1 MDKGVSTS
9 GDWDDLGREFD
20 AWRRIGRTATL
31 WWRDDDA
38 ATVDP
43 RLDALLEMTRGLPL
57 ALAVIPALADT
68 SLASRIA
75 SEPRVTAL
83 QHGWKH
89 ANHAPKGE
97 RAAELGAHR
106 PLDTVFDELGRGWQL
121 LSQLF
126 GPVAL
131 PVLVPPWNR
140 VADSVTSR
148 LSQAGYRGLST
159 SGPRR
164 SREVS
169 PRVSLVNAHVDII
182 NWRSRSFIG
191 TTEAVRRLVGH
202 LSARREDRVDADE
215 PTGILTHHLCLDAES
230 RIFLERLVAFTR
242 AHPAVRW
249 MPAGEA
255 FATP

>member
-1 MDKGVSTS
+1 MYKGVSTAV
-9 GDWDDLGREFD
+9 DWDDLGRELD

-38 ATVDP
+38 AAADP
-43 RLDALLEMTRGLPL
+43 RLDCLLEASNGLPV
-57 ALAVIPALADT
+57 ALAVIPALTDA
-68 SLASRIA
+68 SLTRRIA
-75 SEPRVTAL
+75 REPRVTVL

-89 ANHAPKGE
+89 RNHAPKGE

-106 PLDTVFDELGRGWQL
+106 PLDMIFGELERGWQL

-126 GPVAL
+126 DRIAL

-140 VADSVTSR
+140 VADSVVSR
-148 LSQAGYRGLST
+148 LSQAGYCGLST

-164 SREVS
+164 SREAS
-169 PRVSLVNAHVDII
+169 PRVALVNAHVDIVD
-182 NWRSRSFIG
+182 WRTRSFIG
-191 TTEAVRRLVGH
+191 ATEATRRLLEH

-215 PTGILTHHLCLDAES
+215 PTGLLTHHLCLDAES